1 MMIWRIAA
9 GCMSTKD
16 KLSRFVDIG
25 DVYCPLCR
33 LEIESSLHLFAF
45 CPVTKA
51 VWFNSKWGLR
61 MDSFGF
67 SLVVDFIQ
75 FFCSPPF
82 INQLS
87 QKNELL
93 LFGAI
98 PCDGI
103 WKLRNQV
110 IFADLPLRCDE
121 LNLEYG
127 SNLWNSNFLDSGLF
141 RL

>member
-1 MMIWRIAA
+1 
-9 GCMSTKD
+9 
-16 KLSRFVDIG
+16 
-25 DVYCPLCR
+25 
-33 LEIESSLHLFAF
+33 
-45 CPVTKA
+45 
-51 VWFNSKWGLR
+51 
-61 MDSFGF
+61 MDSFEF
-67 SLVVDFIQ
+67 SSVVDFIQ

-98 PCDGI
+98 LCDGI